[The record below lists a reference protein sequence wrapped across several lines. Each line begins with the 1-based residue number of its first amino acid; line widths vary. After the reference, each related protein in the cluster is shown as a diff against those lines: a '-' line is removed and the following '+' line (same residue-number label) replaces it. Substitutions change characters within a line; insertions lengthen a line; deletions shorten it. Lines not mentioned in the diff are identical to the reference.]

1 MASLTFAQR
10 LQYTMRVRW
19 PLAMKRI
26 AAWGHTYA
34 APSMPG
40 TPGLYDMPHLFFH
53 EVDYLL
59 GDSLNFCAS
68 SKVAVASGIEAMHLE
83 VGRSYRLTF
92 EAATPKRNFTL
103 PGDGFLTVPG
113 FPFMMRVYKIAFRG
127 GNLIDVDV
135 AIVAKNADPKASTGA
150 DGAPALAGPIIPISV
165 IALIIAAALLTAFG
179 TLLLK
184 EVKPILIGPS
194 GFVIAA
200 VAALILI
207 PKLRRAVT
215 APLKG

>member
-1 MASLTFAQR
+1 
-10 LQYTMRVRW
+10 MRVRW

-26 AAWGHTYA
+26 AAWGQTYTNPA
-34 APSMPG
+34 PG
-40 TPGLYDMPHLFFH
+40 TPGVYSLPHLFFH

-59 GDSLNFCAS
+59 GDTINFCAAS
-68 SKVAVASGIEAMHLE
+68 NVAVASGLEAMHLE

-103 PGDGFLTVPG
+103 PGDGFLEVPG
-113 FPFMMRVYKIAFRG
+113 FPFIMRVYKIAFRSG
-127 GNLIDVDV
+127 KLIDVDV
-135 AIVAKNADPKASTGA
+135 AIVAKSRDPKASTGA
-150 DGAPALAGPIIPISV
+150 EGPPALAGPLIPISV
-165 IALIIAAALLTAFG
+165 IALIVATALLTAFG

-194 GFVIAA
+194 GFLIAA
-200 VAALILI
+200 IAALILI
-207 PKLRRAVT
+207 PKLRRAIA

>member
-1 MASLTFAQR
+1 M
-10 LQYTMRVRW
+10 TMRVRW

-26 AAWGHTYA
+26 AAWGQTYS
-34 APSMPG
+34 PPMPG
-40 TPGLYDMPHLFFH
+40 APGIYNLPKLFFH
-53 EVDYLL
+53 EIDYLL
-59 GDSLNFCAS
+59 GDSVNFCAS
-68 SKVAVASGIEAMHLE
+68 SKIAVAAGFEAMHLE

-103 PGDGFLTVPG
+103 PGDGFLEVPG

-135 AIVAKNADPKASTGA
+135 AVVAKSRDPKASTGA
-150 DGAPALAGPIIPISV
+150 EGPPALAGPLIPISV

-184 EVKPILIGPS
+184 EVKPILVGPS
-194 GFVIAA
+194 GFLIAA

-207 PKLRRAVT
+207 PKLRRAVA
-215 APLKG
+215 APLKGK